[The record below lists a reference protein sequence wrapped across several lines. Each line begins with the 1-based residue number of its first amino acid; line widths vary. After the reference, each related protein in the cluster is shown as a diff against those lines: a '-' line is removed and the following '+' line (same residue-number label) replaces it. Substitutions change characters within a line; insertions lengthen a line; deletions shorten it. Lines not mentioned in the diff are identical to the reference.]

1 MTTLTIEIP
10 DNVTEDVVK
19 YLKEKA
25 VVIKDTP
32 FKTLDELTADD
43 YRNNFK
49 ERAKMTRAVA
59 LKYL

>member
-25 VVIKDTP
+25 VVIKETS

-43 YRNNFK
+43 YKNNFK